1 VLVKKGLSGNMK
13 NKINDTNKLVD
24 TLTVILADIVL
35 NDATWQPFGYNK
47 RPISNILIKKIS
59 PSKHELVNY
68 ITKEL
73 ITIGIID
80 IISIMNKQNYS
91 QEFKL
96 LITIGIL
103 DRLLTSLEYLLKPYT
118 FIKDI
123 KTAYDD
129 YFNDNT
135 DKHSHE
141 IFILRAKNRLSKTN
155 FAKLLFG
162 AIKFFEPVL
171 TIKHRDTII
180 LNSKSIT
187 KLVDDQINDQGIME
201 QLDVKSD
208 KNELVKLSEYLANE
222 LITS

>member
-1 VLVKKGLSGNMK
+1 MK
-13 NKINDTNKLVD
+13 NKTNDTNKLVD

-59 PSKHELVNY
+59 PSKYELVNY

-141 IFILRAKNRLSKTN
+141 IFILRAKNRLSETN

-171 TIKHRDTII
+171 TKKHRDTII

>member
-1 VLVKKGLSGNMK
+1 VLAKKGLSGNMK